1 MIFLGLF
8 CDFLLESGWIPLMH
22 TWYMGILF
30 IIIGNVLVM
39 GPMIQLIFRIFHF
52 DSKAVHHESVADTY
66 RFLRDAV
73 QAKRAA
79 HSVNKD

>member
-1 MIFLGLF
+1 
-8 CDFLLESGWIPLMH
+8 
-22 TWYMGILF
+22 
-30 IIIGNVLVM
+30 
-39 GPMIQLIFRIFHF
+39 MIQLMFRIFHF

-79 HSVNKD
+79 HPVNKD